1 VIKSFYKFIKLAKK
15 VQSMYLTKLFFLYK
29 VEISHKK
36 VKKVSTMLLECL
48 VIDNE
53 GEETKVEPD
62 DMKFTHDT
70 LAIIMSHTHR
80 CIYIFKGLRVSIVQ
94 KFASARRASAMR
106 LQHGYKIRH
115 VEEAEGIDEEFKP
128 ILAHLGGIVE
138 DENEEPVEKA
148 QPVKEEVKPVDL
160 KPKTTEPIKTLPP
173 KKAKPDPKTKKK
185 TTITAND
192 PIAEITANHPP
203 RTVQVIK
210 SMTSLEPPSE
220 SSCDYVIAGTK
231 LYMVVGDNKTDLRKC
246 EFRLEEVP
254 TLPEGVFSVENYYPR
269 ILISKQ
275 KVLGVELWAK
285 R

>member
-1 VIKSFYKFIKLAKK
+1 
-15 VQSMYLTKLFFLYK
+15 MYITKLFFLYK
-29 VEISHKK
+29 VEINQKNEE
-36 VKKVSTMLLECL
+36 KVSTMLLECL

-62 DMKFTHDT
+62 DMKIKHDT

-80 CIYIFKGLRVSIVQ
+80 CIYVFKGIKVSIVQ

-115 VEEAEGIDEEFKP
+115 VEEAEGIDEEFIP
-128 ILAHLGGIVE
+128 ILDYLGGIVE
-138 DENEEPVEKA
+138 GDTEVAVEKT
-148 QPVKEEVKPVDL
+148 QPVKEVEKPVEE
-160 KPKTTEPIKTLPP
+160 KPKTPEPIKKEPP
-173 KKAKPDPKTKKK
+173 KKAPTTTATTTKKK
-185 TTITAND
+185 TAVKKDD
-192 PIAEITANHPP
+192 PIAKITVDHPP

-210 SMTSLEPPSE
+210 QMVILEPPTG

-231 LYMVVGDNKTDLRKC
+231 LYMVVGDNKTDLREC
-246 EFRLEEVP
+246 AFRLEEVS
-254 TLPEGVFSVENYYPR
+254 TLPEGVFPVENYYPR

>member
-1 VIKSFYKFIKLAKK
+1 
-15 VQSMYLTKLFFLYK
+15 
-29 VEISHKK
+29 
-36 VKKVSTMLLECL
+36 MLLECL
-48 VIDNE
+48 LIDNE

-62 DMKFTHDT
+62 DMKLTHET

-80 CIYIFKGLRVSIVQ
+80 CIYIFKGTKVTIVQ

-128 ILAHLGGIVE
+128 ILSHLGGIVE
-138 DENEEPVEKA
+138 VGNEKPVEKTL
-148 QPVKEEVKPVDL
+148 PVKEIEKP
-160 KPKTTEPIKTLPP
+160 EPPVP
-173 KKAKPDPKTKKK
+173 KKTVQPEITTTTAKVTTTTKKTPTK
-185 TTITAND
+185 EKD
-192 PIAEITANHPP
+192 PTSDIIVNHPP

-210 SMTSLEPPSE
+210 TMITLEPPAD

-231 LYMVVGDNKTDLRKC
+231 LYMVVGDNKSDLRKG

-254 TLPEGVFSVENYYPR
+254 TLPEGVFPVENYYPR

>member
-1 VIKSFYKFIKLAKK
+1 
-15 VQSMYLTKLFFLYK
+15 MYITKLFFLYK
-29 VEISHKK
+29 AEITHKN

-62 DMKFTHDT
+62 DMKLTHDT

-80 CIYIFKGLRVSIVQ
+80 CIYIFKGLKVSIVQ

-128 ILAHLGGIVE
+128 ILAHLGGIAE
-138 DENEEPVEKA
+138 GDIEEPVETT
-148 QPVKEEVKPVDL
+148 QPVEKVEKPVEE
-160 KPKTTEPIKTLPP
+160 KPKTPEPIKKEPP
-173 KKAKPDPKTKKK
+173 KKETKTTTAKKK
-185 TTITAND
+185 TADSIANITED
-192 PIAEITANHPP
+192 HPP

-210 SMTSLEPPSE
+210 QMTILEPPSD
-220 SSCDYVIAGTK
+220 SSCDYVIAATK

-246 EFRLEEVP
+246 EFRLEEIP
-254 TLPEGVFSVENYYPR
+254 TLPEGVFPVENYYPR

>member
-1 VIKSFYKFIKLAKK
+1 MLKN
-15 VQSMYLTKLFFLYK
+15 VQSMYITKLFFLYK
-29 VEISHKK
+29 VEIIHKK

-62 DMKFTHDT
+62 DMKLTHDT

-80 CIYIFKGLRVSIVQ
+80 CIYIFKGLKVSIVQ

-128 ILAHLGGIVE
+128 IMAHLGGIVE
-138 DENEEPVEKA
+138 GDIEEPVEKT
-148 QPVKEEVKPVDL
+148 QPVKEVKKPVEE
-160 KPKTTEPIKTLPP
+160 KPKTPEPVKKEQP
-173 KKAKPDPKTKKK
+173 KKTTTTPKTTTTKKK
-185 TTITAND
+185 TTAKTADPLTNITAD
-192 PIAEITANHPP
+192 HPP

-210 SMTSLEPPSE
+210 QMTVLEPPSD

-231 LYMVVGDNKTDLRKC
+231 LYMVVGDNKSDLRKC
-246 EFRLEEVP
+246 EFKLEEVP
-254 TLPEGVFSVENYYPR
+254 TLPEGVFPVENYYPR

>member
-1 VIKSFYKFIKLAKK
+1 
-15 VQSMYLTKLFFLYK
+15 
-29 VEISHKK
+29 
-36 VKKVSTMLLECL
+36 MLLECL

-70 LAIIMSHTHR
+70 LAIIMSHTNR
-80 CIYIFKGLRVSIVQ
+80 CIYIFKGLKVSIVQ

-138 DENEEPVEKA
+138 DEIEKPVEKI
-148 QPVKEEVKPVDL
+148 QPVKEVEKPIDP
-160 KPKTTEPIKTLPP
+160 KPKTPAPEKTVELKKDTTAP
-173 KKAKPDPKTKKK
+173 KTTTTKKK
-185 TTITAND
+185 TTTKEKD
-192 PIAEITANHPP
+192 PLFDLTANHPP

-210 SMTSLEPPSE
+210 SMTTLEPPSD

-231 LYMVVGDNKTDLRKC
+231 LYMIVGDNKTDLRKC

-254 TLPEGVFSVENYYPR
+254 TLPEGVFPIENYYPR

-275 KVLGVELWAK
+275 KVLGVELWTK

>member
-1 VIKSFYKFIKLAKK
+1 MYVTNETLFLRK
-15 VQSMYLTKLFFLYK
+15 VL
-29 VEISHKK
+29 ISHKNKMK
-36 VKKVSTMLLECL
+36 VATMLLECFL
-48 VIDNE
+48 IDIE
-53 GEETKVEPD
+53 GEETKIEPD
-62 DMKFTHDT
+62 DMKLTHET

-80 CIYIFKGLRVSIVQ
+80 CIYVFKGTKVTIVQ

-128 ILAHLGGIVE
+128 ILTHLGGIVE
-138 DENEEPVEKA
+138 GNVEQPIEKT
-148 QPVKEEVKPVDL
+148 QPVKEVEKPEVIKP
-160 KPKTTEPIKTLPP
+160 EPSIP
-173 KKAKPDPKTKKK
+173 KKIVQPEKTIVTIKETKTKK
-185 TTITAND
+185 TTTVEKD
-192 PIAEITANHPP
+192 PLIEITANHPP

-210 SMTSLEPPSE
+210 TMITLEPPAN

-231 LYMVVGDNKTDLRKC
+231 LYMVVGENKSDLRKC
-246 EFRLEEVP
+246 AFQLEEVP
-254 TLPEGVFSVENYYPR
+254 TLPEGVFPVENYYPR